1 MSRLRLKRIPFV
13 PQLESSDCAAACLAS
28 VLSAYGHETT
38 LADVHH
44 AAGGISDGMNARQ
57 LLDAAARFGMRGR
70 GVRLEL
76 DDFGALPRG
85 AVLHWGFNHF
95 VVYDGMVPGGVRI
108 VDPAAGPR
116 RVPARELR
124 EQFTGV
130 ALLFEPGETF
140 RRQRLNRR
148 PLLAYFRRLS
158 AHRPVLW
165 RTVLLTVVLQLL
177 GLGLPLLVG
186 VMVDR
191 VIPFGAV
198 DLLALLAG
206 GLFCVAVFHTLTLL
220 LRSWLLNW
228 LRTAVDSDLSL
239 GFVETLTRLPL
250 PFFLTRPSGDLLA
263 RFESSRTLRTLLTS
277 TALSSL
283 MDGVMVLLYL
293 ALIAVT
299 SPRLGLA
306 SVILAALQVLLFL
319 IFRRSMRELAAR
331 ELELQSRAQASLVEI
346 LTSIESLKAMGA
358 ASSAAE
364 RWSNRF
370 VDELN
375 ASLQRAR
382 MGSIAGALTSG
393 FSLLAP
399 ITILLLGANEV
410 MAGRLTLGSMLAVNA
425 LSAAFLQ
432 PVSSLVA
439 VAFQLQEVR
448 SHVERID
455 DVLSATVEQPA
466 GSVRSAPTLS
476 GRIELDNVSFR
487 YRRDDPPVVSHISLR
502 IEPGQKVA
510 IVGASGAGKST
521 LARLLVGL
529 YVPQEGSVRLDG
541 HDLHTLALDS
551 VRRQIGVVTQDT
563 RLFSASVRDNIAIA
577 APDADLDRVVRAAQA
592 AAVHEEITQL
602 PMGYETVLAE
612 GGGSLSGGQRQRIA
626 IARALVR
633 EPRLVLFDEATSD
646 LDSVAESRVM
656 AALAALAATRI
667 VIAHRLSTIADA
679 DQILVLSGGT
689 IVERG
694 GHSELLAQRGE
705 YARLAAG
712 QFGTDPESVD

>member
-1 MSRLRLKRIPFV
+1 MSAPRLARIPFV
-13 PQLESSDCAAACLAS
+13 PQLESSDCGAACLAS
-28 VLSAYGHETT
+28 VLGGYGYETT
-38 LADVHH
+38 LASVIE
-44 AAGGISDGMNARQ
+44 AAGGTRDGLNARQ
-57 LLDAAARFGMRGR
+57 LLEAANRLGLRGR
-70 GVRLEL
+70 GVRL
-76 DDFGALPRG
+76 DPSDFAALPRG

-95 VVYDGMVPGGVRI
+95 VVFDGTVRGGVRI
-108 VDPAAGPR
+108 IDPATGPR
-116 RVPARELR
+116 RVLWQAVHQPS
-124 EQFTGV
+124 TGV
-130 ALLFEPGETF
+130 ALLFDPGESF
-140 RRQRLNRR
+140 QRQSLKRR
-148 PLLAYFRRLS
+148 PLWSYFRRLS
-158 AHRPVLW
+158 THRPVLW
-165 RTVLLTVVLQLL
+165 RAVLLTVVLQLL

-198 DLLALLAG
+198 DLLMLLAA
-206 GLFCVAVFHTLTLL
+206 GLLCIALFHTLTLL

-228 LRTAVDSDLSL
+228 LRTAVDADLSL

-293 ALIAVT
+293 MLILVS

-306 SVILAALQVLLFL
+306 AIGLALLQVLLFL
-319 IFRRSMRELAAR
+319 SFRRSLRELAAR
-331 ELELQSRAQASLVEI
+331 ELELQSRAQASLVEM

-358 ASSAAE
+358 ATSVAE

-382 MGSIAGALTSG
+382 QGSIAGALTSG
-393 FSLLAP
+393 LSLLAP
-399 ITILLLGANEV
+399 ITILLLGAHEV
-410 MAGRLTLGSMLAVNA
+410 MAGRLSLGTMLAVNA

-448 SHVERID
+448 SHIERID
-455 DVLSATVEQPA
+455 DVLSATVEQAP
-466 GSVRSAPTLS
+466 GTVRGAPTLS
-476 GRIELDNVSFR
+476 GQIELDSVSFR
-487 YRRDDPPVVSHISLR
+487 YRRDDPPVVNHVSLR
-502 IEPGQKVA
+502 IEPGQKIA

-529 YVPQEGSVRLDG
+529 YVPQEGVVRLDG
-541 HDLHTLALDS
+541 HDLHTLDLDS

-563 RLFSASVRDNIAIA
+563 RLLSASVRDNIAIA
-577 APDADLDRVVRAAQA
+577 APDADLDRVVRAARA
-592 AAVHEEITQL
+592 AAVHQEITQL

-646 LDSVAESRVM
+646 LDTVAEARVM
-656 AALAALAATRI
+656 AALAASSATRI
-667 VIAHRLSTIADA
+667 VIAHRLSTVLDA
-679 DQILVLSGGT
+679 DQILVLSAGT

-694 GHSELLAQRGE
+694 RHAELLAQRGE
-705 YARLAAG
+705 YARLVQG
-712 QFGTDPESVD
+712 QSGTDLSSTH